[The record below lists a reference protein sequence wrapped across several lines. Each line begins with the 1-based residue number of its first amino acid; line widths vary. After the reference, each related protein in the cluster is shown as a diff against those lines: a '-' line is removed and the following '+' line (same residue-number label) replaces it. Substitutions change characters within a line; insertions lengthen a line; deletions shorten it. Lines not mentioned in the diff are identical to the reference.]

1 MALVGPSGCGKSM
14 TAQAIVG
21 LLDSAVKVTS
31 GSIFYKDV
39 DVCMYTN
46 KQMQVLRRD
55 EIAFFIQQSLNGL
68 NPIRTV
74 RKQMTETL
82 LNQKKWNKKEMELYL
97 HTLLQQVGFLD
108 PESILTAYPFELS
121 GGMQQRVLL
130 AMMIS
135 LQPRLL
141 IADEP
146 TTALDVINRN
156 KVLKL
161 LKKIQQEQQLT
172 ILLISHDKQSVNQIA
187 DRVIQM
193 ETGGIACEPTSTLQ
207 CVEGLSRQ
215 S

>member
-1 MALVGPSGCGKSM
+1 MIRGCNKSSKVNQAPLLQIKQLELSCADANNSVPIVRNLSLELYPGEIVALVGPSGCGKSM

-82 LNQKKWNKKEMELYL
+82 LNQKKWNKKEMELY
-97 HTLLQQVGFLD
+97 HTHHKMIG
-108 PESILTAYPFELS
+108 TAS
-121 GGMQQRVLL
+121 
-130 AMMIS
+130 
-135 LQPRLL
+135 
-141 IADEP
+141 
-146 TTALDVINRN
+146 
-156 KVLKL
+156 
-161 LKKIQQEQQLT
+161 
-172 ILLISHDKQSVNQIA
+172 LISCYQANWHTND
-187 DRVIQM
+187 
-193 ETGGIACEPTSTLQ
+193 
-207 CVEGLSRQ
+207 
-215 S
+215 